1 MKGATAMGGGTTLG
15 GNLRR
20 IGTMLGYDEDWMAS
34 TKKTVED
41 ELRSRGIA
49 PNETT
54 SKPRLPVLPVL
65 LAIAGIVLVC
75 AIIFVAI

>member
-1 MKGATAMGGGTTLG
+1 MGGGTTLG
-15 GNLRR
+15 GNVRR

-49 PNETT
+49 PDEIT
-54 SKPRLPVLPVL
+54 SKPRMNVLPIL
-65 LAIAGIVLVC
+65 LAIVGIALVC